1 MIGVSLALIRAG
13 GWPRMVLLATCT
25 AVVSGLLLVVV
36 AILRLPAEPTE
47 SLFALVYEPGL
58 RGGTAFGT
66 AMLCVPALLLLHQAV
81 RLGTAARERRLA
93 SLRLAGATPGDV
105 RAIGAIEV
113 TVPAFV
119 GSVAGIGV
127 YGLLRVLFGGSA
139 AYVRLVPTTVA
150 PSGWQVGLVV
160 LGVTGLGLAV
170 GLFASRRMVV
180 TPLGVTRRQAPPP
193 PRPWGA
199 LLMLAA
205 LGGAVL
211 STFTTRM
218 SRQVDQL
225 IILAMVTLAV
235 LGIVSLAPW
244 FAYRAGRFVLGRTA
258 SPTTTLAAGRVVAE
272 PRAVGRAAA
281 AVGGIALVA
290 GGAGAHL
297 DDVVR
302 PADSDTFFRVSYLL
316 VALLLLTALLLVV
329 GTLVVH
335 SVESLLDRKRSIAAL
350 AALGTSPRE
359 LERVQ
364 FAEIALASM
373 PVAAAGALIGSVA
386 MGVPTLTSPLSIA
399 LPLVT
404 IAVVLGLLWLAA
416 ELAVRATRPW
426 VRRATAVDNL
436 RTP

>member
-66 AMLCVPALLLLHQAV
+66 AMLGVPALLLLHQAV

-93 SLRLAGATPGDV
+93 ALRLAGATPGDV
-105 RAIGAIEV
+105 RAIGAVEV
-113 TVPAFV
+113 AVPAFV

-127 YGLLRVLFGGSA
+127 YGLLRILFGGSA

-150 PSGWQVGLVV
+150 PSRWQTGLVV
-160 LGVTGLGLAV
+160 LGVTALGLAV
-170 GLFASRRMVV
+170 GLLASRRMVV

-199 LLMLAA
+199 LLLLAA
-205 LGGAVL
+205 LGAGVL
-211 STFTTRM
+211 SISTTSL
-218 SRQVDQL
+218 SRQVDQM
-225 IILAMVTLAV
+225 IILAAIALAV

-258 SPTTTLAAGRVVAE
+258 SPTTTLAASRVVAE
-272 PRAVGRAAA
+272 PHTVGRAAA

-290 GGAGAHL
+290 GGTGAHM
-297 DDVVR
+297 DDIVR
-302 PADSDTFFRVSYLL
+302 ADSDPFFRVSYLL
-316 VALLLLTALLLVV
+316 VALLLLTALLMVV

-335 SVESLLDRKRSIAAL
+335 SAESLLDRKRSIAAL

-359 LERVQ
+359 MERAQ

-373 PVAAAGALIGSVA
+373 PVAAAGALIGSVTI
-386 MGVPTLTSPLSIA
+386 GIPTPTSPLSIA

-404 IAVVLGLLWLAA
+404 IAVTLGLLWLAA

-426 VRRATAVDNL
+426 VRRAMAVDNL
-436 RTP
+436 RTA

>member
-25 AVVSGLLLVVV
+25 AVVSGLLLVVI
-36 AILRLPAEPTE
+36 AMLRLPAEPTE

-66 AMLCVPALLLLHQAV
+66 AMLGIPALLLLYQAV

-113 TVPAFV
+113 AVPAFV

-150 PSGWQVGLVV
+150 PSRWQMGLVV
-160 LGVTGLGLAV
+160 LGVTALGLAV
-170 GLFASRRMVV
+170 GLLASRRVVV
-180 TPLGVTRRQAPPP
+180 TPLGVTRRQSPPP

-199 LLMLAA
+199 LSLLAA
-205 LGGAVL
+205 LGCGVL
-211 STFTTRM
+211 TVFTTSL
-218 SRQVDQL
+218 SREADQTIVL
-225 IILAMVTLAV
+225 TAVALAV

-258 SPTTTLAAGRVVAE
+258 SPTTTLAAGRIVAE
-272 PRAVGRAAA
+272 PHTVGRAAA
-281 AVGGIALVA
+281 AVGGIALV
-290 GGAGAHL
+290 GGGTGAL
-297 DDVVR
+297 IDDVVSR
-302 PADSDTFFRVSYLL
+302 ADGNSFYRVSYLL
-316 VALLLLTALLLVV
+316 VALLLLIALLMVV

-335 SVESLLDRKRSIAAL
+335 SAESLLDRKRSIAAL
-350 AALGTSPRE
+350 AALGTSPSE
-359 LERVQ
+359 IERAQ

-373 PVAAAGALIGSVA
+373 PVAAAGALIGSLT
-386 MGVPTLTSPLSIA
+386 MGFPTLASPLSIA
-399 LPLVT
+399 LQLAT
-404 IAVVLGLLWLAA
+404 IAVILGLLWLAA

-426 VRRATAVDNL
+426 VRRAMAVDNL
-436 RTP
+436 RTA